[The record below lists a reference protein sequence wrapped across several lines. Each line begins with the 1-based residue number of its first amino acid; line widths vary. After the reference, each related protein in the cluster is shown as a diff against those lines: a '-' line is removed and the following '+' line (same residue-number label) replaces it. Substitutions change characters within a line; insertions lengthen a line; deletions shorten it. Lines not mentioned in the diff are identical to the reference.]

1 MSIDPQRDEQLK
13 RQRLMMLLLM
23 IPWFILMYMWTK
35 NAQQSQETR
44 QREALLEARGGDA
57 IDAAAPI
64 DDQIF
69 ALRAKIEADPKS
81 EESDLNRLRV
91 AVLLESD
98 RRYQEAAEEYER
110 FAKERKSSP
119 YVAHATY
126 HAARLYRQL
135 GDERRFAKL
144 LSAITF
150 DYNRAIWDHK
160 AVGNRDDK
168 QPAAVVAARELDPHN
183 QHDVRYKL
191 LAFLV
196 GLFDPEKHP
205 EYAYAAGVALLG
217 FIVKVMV
224 WPLTSWSS
232 RASKVMSAK
241 MKLIQPQIAELR
253 EKYKDD
259 QMKVMREQQELMR
272 KYQISMRSGCL
283 PALISMAILI
293 PIYQAVR
300 LYAYPLQQ
308 GRFLWID
315 NLASPDLGLLV
326 IYVAAFFVSMKLQ
339 PQPASADPQQQQ
351 TQKMMTAIM
360 PVMFFFLMR
369 SVASAFV
376 LYWTVFLIFS
386 TVQSLWLN
394 YQWQKTGGDQAVFD
408 RLPDELKVKPRRSP
422 RKERGK
428 TDVGTEGKRDGKPA
442 GPSTKPVVVER
453 LGEEIQVAPQ
463 RPKGFIERLFAPALS
478 QSTEPGNGTSSPAEE
493 DGAAEEEVVEAA
505 VLSEDSGSGTV
516 RALDAEERRARR
528 KAKRREAR
536 QAKARTS

>member
-272 KYQISMRSGCL
+272 KYQISMKSGCL

-516 RALDAEERRARR
+516 RVLDAEERRARR